1 MKDKILKSS
10 VLSLVKEYVL
20 LTLGVLSYAL
30 GWSIF
35 LLPHNLVG
43 GGVSGFA
50 SILYYATGI
59 PMSVTYLVLNVLL
72 LIVGTKI
79 LGKGFGFKTIY
90 AIVMTALML
99 QVMPSVVPE
108 EIVAGL
114 SFDNSKLIC
123 TCLGGLIAGVGIGLS
138 ISQGGSTGGTD
149 IVALLWCHFRPASP
163 GRVILMVDVVI
174 ILSSLLFPSYVDEQ
188 VKDDITGA
196 VSTVTV
202 ALPFVDKLLVVIYG
216 LIQVAVSGS
225 AVDFYLSGTKQS
237 VQAFIFTKKSKE
249 MADAIA
255 FDMKRGVTMIPA
267 KGWYT
272 KEDRDVL
279 MVVTRKTDLNLLLR
293 YVKSIDPDAF
303 LSISTVMGV
312 YGQGF
317 DAIKVKPDRTNRSAK
332 A

>member
-1 MKDKILKSS
+1 MRQSVLKSS
-10 VLSLVKEYVL
+10 LAERVKEYVL
-20 LTLGVLSYAL
+20 LTAGVLSYAL
-30 GWSIF
+30 GWSVF

-50 SILYYATGI
+50 SILYYATGV
-59 PMSVTYLVLNVLL
+59 PMGLTYFIVNVIL
-72 LIVGTKI
+72 LIIGTRI
-79 LGKGFGFKTIY
+79 LGRGFGAKTIY
-90 AIVMTALML
+90 AIIATSVLLA
-99 QVMPSVVPE
+99 VMPSLVPE
-108 EIVAGL
+108 EIINGL

-123 TCLGGLIAGVGIGLS
+123 TCIGGLIAGFGIGLS

-149 IVALLWCHFRPASP
+149 IVALLWCKFHPASP
-163 GRVILMVDVVI
+163 GRVILLIDIVI
-174 ILSSLLFPSYVDEQ
+174 ILSSLLFPSYTTEVVDGQ
-188 VKDDITGA
+188 Q
-196 VSTVTV
+196 VSTL
-202 ALPFVDKLLVVIYG
+202 LPFTEKLLIVIYG
-216 LIQVAVSGS
+216 LLQVTVSGF
-225 AVDFYLSGTKQS
+225 AVDMYLSGSKQS

-255 FDMKRGVTMIPA
+255 YDMKRGVTMIPA

-279 MVVTRKTDLNLLLR
+279 MVVTRKADLNLLLR

-317 DAIKVKPDRTNRSAK
+317 DTLKVKTGK
-332 A
+332 